1 MKKRILL
8 VVVILVFILIVV
20 SYIYLNQTKN
30 YDLEKRFGIHGNVI
44 EYGTYDKSDD
54 VSEYL
59 EKFEDIFV
67 ENLAKGKQT
76 YFVYG
81 NDKEIRVAS
90 YEEVINGNIRFVIGE
105 KTQNFKVRENKYLLR
120 ILIPDKN
127 KVTVLVGNSS
137 YDFELRPNENLYF
150 IISEEIK

>member
-30 YDLEKRFGIHGNVI
+30 YDLEKRFGIHGNII
-44 EYGTYDKSDD
+44 EYGTYDKSED
-54 VSEYL
+54 VAGFFK
-59 EKFEDIFV
+59 KFEDNFA
-67 ENLAKGKQT
+67 ENLAEGKQT

-81 NDKEIRVAS
+81 NDNEIRVS
-90 YEEVINGNIRFVIGE
+90 TYEKVVKGNIRFVIGD
-105 KTQNFKVRENKYLLR
+105 KTQNFKLRENKYLLR
-120 ILIPDKN
+120 TLVPNEN
-127 KVTVLVGNSS
+127 KVTVLVGDSS